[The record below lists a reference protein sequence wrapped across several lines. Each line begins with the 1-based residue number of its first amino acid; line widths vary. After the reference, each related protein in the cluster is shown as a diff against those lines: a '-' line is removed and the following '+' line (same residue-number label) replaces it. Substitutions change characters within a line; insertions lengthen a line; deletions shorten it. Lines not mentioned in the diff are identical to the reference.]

1 MKRYYLIILLNFISS
16 DNWSQL
22 HPIIEA
28 DYTFCYFC
36 SNDHVVD
43 KVWRFKDEIY
53 TKLRTENFDYEL
65 FRLSDTVFQV
75 RKYNGDMIIEEGKL
89 LLKRDNI
96 IDSDTVSCYHC
107 VPGDDINGYVF
118 VNQFVRPIKYEKW
131 KIYSQN
137 FTASGKYDTE
147 NRKIDTWSYEY
158 QDSTIFYNHDNKEF
172 YYYTPNSELVIKNLN
187 LLFNKFYVSCGYF
200 GPKHGLKSYL
210 NSLNGR
216 FSIKLEQKRPEK
228 ERKSYLEFHFFQDYK
243 LTMKLYFENEIKFE
257 EYLTW
262 NINPN
267 GEITII
273 HPAIEDQTYMFWT
286 LGKERIS
293 FRSIDKK

>member
-1 MKRYYLIILLNFISS
+1 MKKYFLIILLNFISS

-22 HPIIEA
+22 YPIIEA

-43 KVWRFKDEIY
+43 KVWRFRDEIY
-53 TKLRTENFDYEL
+53 TKLRTENYDYEL

-75 RKYNGDMIIEEGKL
+75 RKYNDDMIIEEGKL

-131 KIYSQN
+131 KIYNQN

-158 QDSTIFYNHDNKEF
+158 QDSTIFYNHDSHET
-172 YYYTPNSELVIKNLN
+172 YYYRPDSKIINENLN
-187 LLFNKFYVSCGYF
+187 LLFNKFYVNCHYYGE
-200 GPKHGLKSYL
+200 KHGLKSYI
-210 NSLNGR
+210 NELNGR
-216 FSIKLEQKRPEK
+216 FSIKLGQVKPKKSFR
-228 ERKSYLEFHFFQDYK
+228 SYLELQFYQDK
-243 LTMKLYFENEIKFE
+243 RLTIKMFDENIIKFE
-257 EYLTW
+257 ENLTW
-262 NINPN
+262 DINEY
-267 GEITII
+267 GELTFI
-273 HPAIEDQTYMFWT
+273 HNNLEDQKYIFWT
-286 LGKERIS
+286 LGEERIS
-293 FRSIDKK
+293 LRNVDRL